1 VASPLFAHIFRPHNG
16 PLNVELDKKPFL
28 ISENEMSDEIELVFS
43 PMCGEVEREGHV
55 FELHIYE
62 DEERRWIL
70 EVVNASGT
78 SIIWDERFLTDLEAV
93 AAFELAIEEDGA
105 ESMLG

>member
-1 VASPLFAHIFRPHNG
+1 
-16 PLNVELDKKPFL
+16 
-28 ISENEMSDEIELVFS
+28 MSDEIELVFS

-78 SIIWDERFLTDLEAV
+78 SIVWDERFLTDLEAV